1 MDGARGAIF
10 EAGIGRLEVGR
21 PLDVVPVVGIDLHV
35 IGYCDSCSQL
45 LPDGA
50 RFCPACGAG
59 VLEEEGV
66 AGLPESMGVALGTEL
81 RPITV
86 VFCDLV
92 GSTELSATTDPE
104 EYSDLIQAYQHQ
116 AVTVARSY
124 GGDVEGYSGDG
135 ILFRFGWPE
144 AHDDDARQAVAAA
157 LDILSAV
164 AALEGCRKLAVRVGI
179 HSGPAVV
186 GRMGGADRKSTMA
199 IGETLNVAARLQGQ
213 AEPGTVVASSATVFM
228 VEGLFEVEPLGALKL
243 RGVPLPMEAFRVLR
257 GTSIQGRIQAASRL
271 SPFVGRVHEL
281 DLLADCWRRAR
292 SGHGTAVQIIG
303 EQGVGKSRLA
313 LHARNLAGDDCLW
326 LESSCSPYTQMSVLR
341 PLVALVE
348 SALSLTNEPTPQAKV
363 ARIGMELEYAEV
375 DLRDGA
381 EFVAALLGI
390 PGASLPPISGELR
403 LERTIEVLVAWISAM
418 SRRQPLVMLIED
430 LHWCDPTTID
440 TIQRLLSQIGGSSIL
455 LLLSARPE
463 FEATW
468 TGPDLMTLG
477 LEPLGESD
485 VRELV
490 QVLAGGR
497 SLPEPVV
504 DRIVT
509 SAAGIPL
516 FVEEVERSVLESGL
530 LVGAEGAWVL
540 ASPLVDLEIPTTLH
554 GSLLARLDALGPAK
568 FVAQLASVI
577 GRTFSLD
584 LLVRVSG
591 MDPAVLAGFV
601 DRVVA
606 SGLVRHESDETEG
619 GLIFKH
625 VLVQEVAYESLLR
638 RNRRT
643 IHERVARELSA
654 RIAAGSS
661 VPVEEVARHYEAAGL
676 LKESIEQFQVAAA
689 MATERSGHRE
699 AIAFLQ
705 RGIALARRLPEVIE
719 GRELEVEMQ
728 LALGS
733 AIATRSYS
741 DPELEAAYDRA
752 RQLCELLGSDL
763 RVAHSLGGLSV
774 FYINRGEVVLGA
786 ELAERVLSVAE
797 VHHDDVLEVLG
808 AVQLSLTRCYQG
820 RPEESLALAE
830 RAIASYH
837 PKRHQALGLRVGTDQ
852 GVAAHVFAGW
862 SHLILGHLDRGLA
875 QLIRAV
881 DLAEDIG
888 QPFNIAYA
896 LAFRATGHW
905 ERGEAADT
913 LRFAEQAH
921 SLAQEQGFD
930 LWAGIS
936 GVWAAAEQVIS
947 QGDHAAVS
955 SVLEAGLVAG
965 ETGNRG
971 GSSAILARAAEATRA
986 AGDLDTTWA
995 ILEMARSVS
1004 EDTGQPWWD
1013 SALYRMRAELK
1024 FDEADSN
1031 HDGELG
1037 DPEHPWIEAAQNW
1050 ERSLELAKR
1059 FEYPVHGA
1067 RAAAGYAR
1075 LLERT
1080 GRVGEGRR
1088 LLESWL
1094 RRCTEG
1100 HGTPVL
1106 AGIRSE
1112 LQRLSS

>member
-1 MDGARGAIF
+1 
-10 EAGIGRLEVGR
+10 
-21 PLDVVPVVGIDLHV
+21 
-35 IGYCDSCSQL
+35 
-45 LPDGA
+45 
-50 RFCPACGAG
+50 
-59 VLEEEGV
+59 
-66 AGLPESMGVALGTEL
+66 MGVALGTEL

-92 GSTELSATTDPE
+92 GSTELSATTDAE

-116 AVTVARSY
+116 VVSVARSY

-164 AALEGCRKLAVRVGI
+164 DALDLRRKLAVRVGI

-199 IGETLNVAARLQGQ
+199 VGETLNVAARLQGK
-213 AEPGTVVASSATVFM
+213 AEPGTAVASSATISM
-228 VEGLFEVEPLGALKL
+228 VEGLFEVEPLGALAL
-243 RGVPLPMEAFRVLR
+243 RGVPLPIQAFRVHR
-257 GTSIQGRIQAASRL
+257 GTSVQSRIQAASPL
-271 SPFVGRVHEL
+271 SPFVGRGHEL
-281 DLLADCWRRAR
+281 DLLADCWRQAR

-313 LHARNLAGDDCLW
+313 LHVRNLAGEDCLW
-326 LESSCSPYTQMSVLR
+326 LETSCSPYTQMSVLR
-341 PLVALVE
+341 PLVALIE
-348 SALSLTNEPTPQAKV
+348 SGLSLANEPTPQAKV
-363 ARIGMELEYAEV
+363 SRIRMELQNAQV
-375 DLRDGA
+375 GLLDGA
-381 EFVAALLGI
+381 ELVAALLGV

-440 TIQRLLSQIGGSSIL
+440 TIQRLLSRIGTFPIL

-463 FEATW
+463 FDAPW
-468 TGPDLMTLG
+468 KGPDLMTLR
-477 LEPLGESD
+477 LEALGEND

-490 QVLAGGR
+490 HVLAGGR

-516 FVEEVERSVLESGL
+516 YVEEVERSILESGL

-540 ASPLVDLEIPTTLH
+540 ASPLMDLEIPTTLK

-577 GRTFSLD
+577 GRNFSLD

-591 MDPAVLAGFV
+591 MDPAVLAGFL

-606 SGLVRHESDETEG
+606 SGLVRHESEDSDD

-643 IHERVARELSA
+643 IHERVARELNA

-661 VPVEEVARHYEAAGL
+661 APVEELARHYEAAGL
-676 LKESIEQFQVAAA
+676 LKDSIEQFQVAAA
-689 MATERSGHRE
+689 LATERSGHRE

-705 RGIALARRLPEVIE
+705 QGIALARRLPEVVE
-719 GRELEVEMQ
+719 GQELEVEMQ

-752 RQLCELLGSDL
+752 RELCELLGSDL

-774 FYINRGEVVLGA
+774 FYINRGEVSLGA

-797 VHHDDVLEVLG
+797 VHHDEVLEVLG
-808 AVQLSLTRCYQG
+808 AVQLSLARCYQG
-820 RPEESLALAE
+820 RAEESLSLAE
-830 RAIASYH
+830 RALASYH
-837 PKRHQALGLRVGTDQ
+837 PKRHQALGHRVGTDQ

-862 SHLILGHLDRGLA
+862 GHLILGHLDQGLA
-875 QLIRAV
+875 ELIRAV

-913 LRFAEQAH
+913 LRFAERAH
-921 SLAQEQGFD
+921 SLAGEQGFD

-936 GVWAAAEQVIS
+936 GVWAAAERVIS
-947 QGDHAAVS
+947 QGDCTAVT

-965 ETGNRG
+965 DTGNRG
-971 GSSAILARAAEATRA
+971 GSSAILARVAEATRA

-1004 EDTGQPWWD
+1004 ENTGQPWWD
-1013 SALYRMRAELK
+1013 SALHRMRAELK
-1024 FDEADSN
+1024 FDEVDACSDV
-1031 HDGELG
+1031 ELG
-1037 DPEHPWIEAAQNW
+1037 DPEHPWSKAAREW
-1050 ERSLELAKR
+1050 ERSLELAEQFR
-1059 FEYPVHGA
+1059 YPVHGA
-1067 RAAAGYAR
+1067 RAAVGYAR
-1075 LLERT
+1075 LLARINR
-1080 GRVGEGRR
+1080 GDEGCR
-1088 LLESWL
+1088 LLESRYHL
-1094 RRCTEG
+1094 CTEG

-1106 AGIRSE
+1106 QGIRAE
-1112 LQRLSS
+1112 LERLST